1 MSVTVR
7 IPSPLRK
14 LVGGQSKLQ
23 LPAGTAGA
31 LLAALVTAHPDL
43 QPRLFDGDA
52 LRPEVRVFVGETD
65 IRTLQDLQTT
75 VADGQTLAL
84 LLPIAGA

>member
-1 MSVTVR
+1 MPVTVR

-14 LVGGQSKLQ
+14 LVGGQSKFE
-23 LPAGTAGA
+23 LPAGTAGE
-31 LLAALVTAHPDL
+31 LLKAIVAAHPDL

-65 IRTLQDLQTT
+65 IRTLQELQTP